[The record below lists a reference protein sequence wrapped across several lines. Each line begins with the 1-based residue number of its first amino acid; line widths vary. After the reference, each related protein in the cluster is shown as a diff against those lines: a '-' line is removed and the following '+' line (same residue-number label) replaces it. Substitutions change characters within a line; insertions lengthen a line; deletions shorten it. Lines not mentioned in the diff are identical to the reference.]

1 MGPGGEDDSTQLGL
15 SGPQWASLLLKC
27 IILCQLPQ
35 RALSQSLNSCG
46 AQCQGQ

>member
-1 MGPGGEDDSTQLGL
+1 MRLGGEDDSTQLGL
-15 SGPQWASLLLKC
+15 SGPQWASLLKC

-46 AQCQGQ
+46 AQCPGQ